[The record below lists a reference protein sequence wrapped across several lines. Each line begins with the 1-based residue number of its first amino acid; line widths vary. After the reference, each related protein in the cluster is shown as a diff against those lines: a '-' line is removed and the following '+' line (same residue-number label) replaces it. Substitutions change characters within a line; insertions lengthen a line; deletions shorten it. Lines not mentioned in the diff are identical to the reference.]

1 MNNRIQLIG
10 VGSPFGD
17 DRLGWLAAEA
27 LQCSSLVKTVE
38 PGRMVIS
45 ILDRPGATLLAH
57 WQNANDVILI
67 DAVHSGA
74 APGTLHCLTAADL
87 VSDGLPASSHGFGI
101 ACALEL
107 GSALG
112 NIPGRVLL
120 YGIEIDPAHVDQ
132 SLSPAVLSALPELIR
147 RIEQVLSDLMGN
159 ATPSSATQRAARNGR
174 PHPPRAN

>member
-17 DRLGWLAAEA
+17 DRLGWVAAEA
-27 LQCSSLVKTVE
+27 LQRSSVVQAMH
-38 PGRMVIS
+38 PGRMTIS
-45 ILDRPGATLLAH
+45 ILDRPGAMLLAH
-57 WQNANDVILI
+57 WQNADDVILI

-74 APGTLHCLTAADL
+74 APGTLHCLTVADL

-107 GSALG
+107 GGALG
-112 NIPGRVLL
+112 NLPGRVLL
-120 YGIEIDPAHVDQ
+120 YGIEIDPAHVGQ
-132 SLSPAVLSALPELIR
+132 SLSPAVQLALPELIR

-159 ATPSSATQRAARNGR
+159 ATSSVAKTHISRVS
-174 PHPPRAN
+174 